1 MLRHYSHRLAQTIS
15 LLPSRVES
23 SCVETVLVVSAIFA
37 LVLSTG
43 LFTASWTAV
52 TLSVV
57 TRLADEERHPTAFVA
72 AEKPEK
78 NDRFGGH
85 LGLSKALDDGRPNV
99 RG

>member
-1 MLRHYSHRLAQTIS
+1 MS
-15 LLPSRVES
+15 LLPRRVEFSRVE
-23 SCVETVLVVSAIFA
+23 TFLVISVIFA
-37 LVLSTG
+37 LVLSAG

-52 TLSVV
+52 TLPVV
-57 TRLADEERHPTAFVA
+57 TRPADEERHPAAFVA

-85 LGLSKALDDGRPNV
+85 SGLSKALDDGRPYV

>member
-1 MLRHYSHRLAQTIS
+1 MLRHYFRRVAIF

-23 SCVETVLVVSAIFA
+23 SCVETFLVISVIFA
-37 LVLSTG
+37 LVLSPG
-43 LFTASWTAV
+43 LLTASWTAV
-52 TLSVV
+52 TLSAV
-57 TRLADEERHPTAFVA
+57 TRLADEERHPTVFVA

-99 RG
+99 RR

>member
-1 MLRHYSHRLAQTIS
+1 
-15 LLPSRVES
+15 
-23 SCVETVLVVSAIFA
+23 
-37 LVLSTG
+37 
-43 LFTASWTAV
+43 
-52 TLSVV
+52 VV

-85 LGLSKALDDGRPNV
+85 SELSKVLDDGRPDV